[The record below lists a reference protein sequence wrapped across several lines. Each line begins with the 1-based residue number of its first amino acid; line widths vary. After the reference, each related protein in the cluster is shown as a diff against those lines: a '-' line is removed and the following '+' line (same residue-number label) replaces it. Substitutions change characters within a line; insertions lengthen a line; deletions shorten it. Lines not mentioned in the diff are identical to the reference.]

1 MADFT
6 SQIHTVTILVKMKAR
21 N

>member
-1 MADFT
+1 MAGFT
-6 SQIHTVTILVKMKAR
+6 SQIHMVTILVKLKAR